1 MTITSIKL
9 CNFTVEQLRAENAAL
24 RESLAAAQAVIEQM
38 RNGLRAS
45 VAGLEFRKQH
55 VMRHVSDA
63 IYEYRM
69 ESAIEKV
76 KEILALPANLDAL
89 HEDRARECERLKVIC
104 EEGFSEFLP
113 NTGGEYALKCMSD
126 ILSQEAADH
135 RAKKG
140 EGK

>member
-76 KEILALPANLDAL
+76 KEILALSANLDAL
-89 HEDRARECERLKVIC
+89 HEALAAECERLADTIEATDK
-104 EEGFSEFLP
+104 FSFAVKLLRE
-113 NTGGEYALKCMSD
+113 
-126 ILSQEAADH
+126 EAADH
-135 RAKKG
+135 RSRK